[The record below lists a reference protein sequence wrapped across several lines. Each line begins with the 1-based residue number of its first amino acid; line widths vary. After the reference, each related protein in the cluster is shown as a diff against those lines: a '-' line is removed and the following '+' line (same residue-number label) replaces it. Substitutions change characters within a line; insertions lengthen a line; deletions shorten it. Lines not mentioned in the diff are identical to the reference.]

1 MDANILS
8 SRPHGRTKQERQ
20 GTHDRGMAPALR
32 LNGRIAGARGWSGVR
47 VLGVWFSIF
56 LFCAPLRGIDRDRR
70 LDELFHTSWT
80 TKDGAPSEIF
90 AIAQTRDGYLWLGT
104 PTGLVRFDGLHFENY
119 QSPFGQASR
128 ARNVASLLAT
138 PDGGLWIGFSSGA
151 VSLLKDGRITSY
163 GQKDGLPFSPVR
175 SLVRDRQGR
184 IWAASLTGLSLFEGS
199 QWRSIG
205 AEWNFSGGA
214 TAALV
219 DHAGT
224 VWIGSVDTLAFLPQG
239 AGKFQLAATG
249 LRYVTSLA
257 ETADGAV
264 WMSLLGGPVQPV
276 QPPFSH
282 QLTPMAGSL
291 KAFFDDQGS
300 LWAPTLETGL
310 WRAPHPERFETWNP
324 AELNALTEHY
334 TRANGLT
341 SDYAETIFQDSEGD
355 IWVGTNAG
363 LDRFRQ
369 SAATAVSLPSNPYMS
384 LAPGDEGEVWVSP
397 SNHAV
402 RLVSDRRFLDKLP
415 EEFAPIR
422 DRGSCPIY
430 RDAEGTIWMGTD
442 LGLLRFAGGR
452 ISQFTYPHGSK
463 PDSDSRGVPVTMTE
477 DRRGGMWVSIL
488 EDGVYRFSDGKWT
501 NLEALGGPKG
511 VAQSAS
517 TDPNGSVWLGFAGR
531 TAARIDDAGIRVFAA
546 RQVGSRCIQSRG
558 AKAWIGGDDGVA
570 WFDGVSFR
578 KLIPSG
584 GSLRDVFAILETDEG
599 LWFSE
604 HSGITYVPHSELVTF
619 EKDPNHPVRFRVL
632 DFLDGVDA
640 PLQRS
645 ARNPA
650 LVQSSD
656 GLLWF
661 ATTEGLVFIDPKR
674 IPANTVRPP
683 VSVTSVVANSKPY
696 VPTAGLALPD
706 RVRNLEIDYIGISLA
721 IPERVRYRYKLEG
734 YDTDWQDPGSGRQ
747 AFYTNPGPGS
757 YTFRV
762 MAANPDGVWNES
774 GATIAFSIAPTF
786 YETLWFRLLCAVAVG
801 GIMWMLYLLRLR
813 LVTAQL
819 QARLGE
825 RLHERERIAR
835 ELHDTLLQSFQ
846 GSLFE
851 VQAARNLFPR
861 RPDDAMRTLDEAIG
875 AAGAAIAEGRD
886 AILDLRSGSAAHS
899 SLAHLLAAAGQEL
912 SGVTASNGGI
922 IPAFC
927 VTVEG
932 SPRDIKTVLQDEL
945 YRIGR
950 EILRN
955 AFRHACAKKIEVEIR
970 YDARELRIRFRDDG
984 MGIDPKVLNEGAR
997 AGHWGLPGVRERA
1010 KLAGAQLDFWSE
1022 AGAGTEVQVTV
1033 PASVAY
1039 AKSTEVRVFGLLRK
1053 KSRSHGE

>member
-1 MDANILS
+1 MTPTLTHA
-8 SRPHGRTKQERQ
+8 
-20 GTHDRGMAPALR
+20 GTIVSA
-32 LNGRIAGARGWSGVR
+32 RIASAAR
-47 VLGVWFSIF
+47 LLCLC
-56 LFCAPLRGIDRDRR
+56 LFISLLCAPLRGIDRDRR
-70 LDELFHTSWT
+70 LDELYHTSWT
-80 TKDGAPSEIF
+80 VKDGAPSEIF
-90 AIAQTRDGYLWLGT
+90 AIAQTGDGYLWLGT
-104 PTGLVRFDGLHFENY
+104 STGLVRFDGLHFENY
-119 QSPFGQASR
+119 ESPFGQAFPSKG
-128 ARNVASLLAT
+128 VSSLLAVA
-138 PDGGLWIGFSSGA
+138 DGGLWIGFNSGE
-151 VSLLKDGRITSY
+151 VSLLKNGRITSY
-163 GQKDGLPFSPVR
+163 GQKNGLPPSPAR
-175 SLVRDRQGR
+175 SLVRDHQGR

-199 QWRSIG
+199 QWRHVG
-205 AEWNFSGGA
+205 EDWNFSGGA

-224 VWIGSVDTLAFLPQG
+224 VWIGAVHTLTFLPQG
-239 AGKFQLAATG
+239 AGKFQTAATG

-264 WMSLLGGPVQPV
+264 WMSQLSGPVRPV
-276 QPPFSH
+276 RPPFSH
-282 QLTPMAGSL
+282 ELTAPMAGSL

-300 LWAPTLETGL
+300 LWGPTLEKGL
-310 WRAPHPERFETWNP
+310 WRAPHPERFETWKP
-324 AELNALTEHY
+324 AELKALTEHY

-384 LAPGDEGEVWVSP
+384 LAPGDEGKVWVSP
-397 SNHAV
+397 VNHVV
-402 RLVSDRRFLDKLP
+402 RLVGDRRFLDKLP

-463 PDSDSRGVPVTMTE
+463 PDPDSRGVPVTMTE
-477 DRRGGMWVSIL
+477 DHRGGMWVSIL
-488 EDGVYRFSDGKWT
+488 ADGVYRFSDGKWT
-501 NLEALGGPKG
+501 TLEAMGGPKG
-511 VAQSAS
+511 VAISAS
-517 TDPNGSVWLGFAGR
+517 TDPNGSVWLGFADR
-531 TAARIDDAGIRVFAA
+531 TVARIDDGGIRVFAA
-546 RQVGSRCIQSRG
+546 REGVQVGRVRCIQGRG

-570 WFDGVSFR
+570 WFDGSRFR
-578 KLIPSG
+578 KLTPAG
-584 GSLRDVFAILETDEG
+584 GSLSDVFGILETDEG

-604 HSGITYVPHSELVTF
+604 HSGIIYVPHSELVTF

-632 DFLDGVDA
+632 DFLDGVVA

-645 ARNPA
+645 VRNPA

-661 ATTEGLVFIDPKR
+661 ATTDGLVFVDPKR
-674 IPANTVRPP
+674 IPTNTVRPP
-683 VSVTSVVANSKPY
+683 VSIASIVANARPY
-696 VPTAGLALPD
+696 VPAAGLALPD
-706 RVRNLEIDYIGISLA
+706 RIRNLEIDYIGISLA
-721 IPERVRYRYKLEG
+721 IPERVRYQYKLEG
-734 YDTDWQDPGSGRQ
+734 YDTDWQDPGARRQ

-774 GATIAFSIAPTF
+774 GATIVFSIAPAF
-786 YETLWFRLLCAVAVG
+786 YETLWFRLLCALAAG
-801 GIMWMLYLLRLR
+801 GIVWMLYLLRLR
-813 LVTAQL
+813 MVTAQL

-825 RLHERERIAR
+825 RLLERERIAR
-835 ELHDTLLQSFQ
+835 DLHDTLLQSFQ

-851 VQAARNLFPR
+851 VQAARNLFQR
-861 RPDDAMRTLDEAIG
+861 RPDDAMQTLDEAIRS
-875 AAGAAIAEGRD
+875 AGAAIAEGRD
-886 AILDLRSGSAAHS
+886 AILDLRSGSAAPS
-899 SLAHLLAAAGQEL
+899 DLAHLLAAAGQEL
-912 SGVTASNGGI
+912 SGVAVSNGGS
-922 IPAFC
+922 PAFR

-932 SPRDIKTVLQDEL
+932 APRDITTVLQDEV

-955 AFRHACAKKIEVEIR
+955 AFRHARAKKIEVEIR
-970 YDARELRIRFRDDG
+970 YDAQELRIRFRDDG
-984 MGIDPKVLNEGAR
+984 IGIDPKVLNEGAP

-1022 AGAGTEVQVTV
+1022 VGVGTEVQVTV

-1039 AKSTEVRVFGLLRK
+1039 AKSPAARIFGLFRK
-1053 KSRSHGE
+1053 RSRSHGE